1 MTTNPFAAPQ
11 VSPYAPLPATP
22 AYKPIDRLQYLR
34 MYQYIFENP
43 NWVTNVLLAA
53 VCCVIPV
60 IGPLVVLGYQYEIVI
75 ALLMTGGRRYPD
87 FDFNRFAD
95 LLMRGLWPFLVQ
107 LVASLVLM
115 VPLMVVIMVPFFI
128 LMALVA
134 NAHGNDAM
142 GIIAVFG
149 FIAWG
154 LLIIPLSILP
164 AMVLIPMQ
172 IRAGLAMDFAV
183 AFNFGWITDFVKKTW
198 LEMFLG
204 LLFVSFTAMLL
215 AMLGY
220 VACIVGL
227 FVVMPLIYLAQAHL
241 LYELYL
247 LFLSRGGEA
256 VAIKHSPA
264 PQPMGR

>member
-1 MTTNPFAAPQ
+1 MSTNPFAAPPAP
-11 VSPYAPLPATP
+11 PYAPLPATP
-22 AYKPIDRLQYLR
+22 AFKPIDGLQYLR

-53 VCCVIPV
+53 LCGLIPV
-60 IGPLVVLGYQYEIVI
+60 IGPLVLLGYQYEVVI

-95 LLMRGLWPFLVQ
+95 LLIRGLWPFLVQ

-115 VPLMVVIMVPFFI
+115 VPLMFIIMVPFVV
-128 LMALVA
+128 LMALA
-134 NAHGNDAM
+134 GNAQDNAAL
-142 GIIAVFG
+142 GIIAVIG
-149 FIAWG
+149 FIVWG
-154 LLIIPLSILP
+154 LLLIPISILP
-164 AMVLIPMQ
+164 AMILIPMQ
-172 IRAGLAMDFAV
+172 IRAGLAMDFAT
-183 AFNFGWITDFVKKTW
+183 AFHFGWIMDFVKKTW

-204 LLFVSFTAMLL
+204 LLFLSFTAMLL
-215 AMLGY
+215 GMLGY

-227 FVVMPLIYLAQAHL
+227 FFVMPLIYLAQAHL

-264 PQPMGR
+264 PQPVKH